1 MLVIIFTMVVV
12 VFFPAIIFSDFSLI
26 TFEIYFND
34 NKILIVKR
42 INTGRLFHGFV
53 HRTM

>member
-42 INTGRLFHGFV
+42 INTGRLFHGFE
-53 HRTM
+53 HRAM